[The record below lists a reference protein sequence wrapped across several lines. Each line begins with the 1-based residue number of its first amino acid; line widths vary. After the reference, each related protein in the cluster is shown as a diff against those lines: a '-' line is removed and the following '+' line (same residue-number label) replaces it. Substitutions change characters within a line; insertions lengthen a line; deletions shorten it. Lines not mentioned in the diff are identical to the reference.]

1 MTTPFP
7 FTSGQTLTAAQMNAI
22 TTLPINDE
30 TASYTLVVGDV
41 GNRVIMNVAS
51 ANTVTVNNNV
61 FGASDQVQIINK
73 GAGTT
78 TITAGA
84 GVTINSASGLTL
96 VQYQSGTLI
105 ALSASTFLFVK
116 EDVTVSAG
124 GLVLITAGTYTTATS
139 ISLPNNTFS
148 STYRNYKIMFT
159 NTAQTGSVA
168 LTMRLRA
175 SGSDNTT
182 SNYFQAAPGLSS
194 TVVAKDTGN
203 NGSTSY
209 TIGTTY
215 ASATF
220 GQVAIVLD
228 VIDPQQTQYTFM
240 AGHTMF
246 FNTDGHLETHAI
258 GTIFNGNTSFDSLSL
273 ISSVASS
280 ITGIYRVYGY
290 ADS

>member
-61 FGASDQVQIINK
+61 FGVSDQVQIINK

-105 ALSASTFLFVK
+105 ALSAST
-116 EDVTVSAG
+116 
-124 GLVLITAGTYTTATS
+124 
-139 ISLPNNTFS
+139 
-148 STYRNYKIMFT
+148 
-159 NTAQTGSVA
+159 
-168 LTMRLRA
+168 
-175 SGSDNTT
+175 
-182 SNYFQAAPGLSS
+182 
-194 TVVAKDTGN
+194 
-203 NGSTSY
+203 
-209 TIGTTY
+209 
-215 ASATF
+215 
-220 GQVAIVLD
+220 
-228 VIDPQQTQYTFM
+228 
-240 AGHTMF
+240 
-246 FNTDGHLETHAI
+246 
-258 GTIFNGNTSFDSLSL
+258 
-273 ISSVASS
+273 
-280 ITGIYRVYGY
+280 
-290 ADS
+290 